1 MTMADE
7 SLEKLLVTLFAR
19 SYKPYSFGSFG
30 KPTRPY
36 IRAALAANH
45 IVCSFNA
52 GHSLTGAAI
61 FTIAKRGSAHKDFS
75 QRECVIPGGSLYVRH
90 LAVSE
95 NTSEATSSLV
105 EELGHRAQGA
115 PVWLEIHEENEQI
128 RRQIE
133 EQFSFKYVMTKIMAS
148 SDIKGVYFRGAC
160 IDNQP
165 PLCLSD
171 VPSLKCLRAQFL
183 SPAEINGIVHELNQ
197 YTSRFGPWPQHYSH
211 YNKRHS
217 WTAFALRGYCS
228 SDPTF
233 IAKPA
238 EMSKRWKSENPKLL
252 KSTCDDTTAARYFPH
267 TMRIV
272 RRIFGPKERIRFMR
286 LAPHGGELS
295 RHADITD
302 REAGTRDGYVARLH
316 IPLVTHNEVLFE
328 SWGLRGEHQ
337 EMHFAAGGLY
347 YLDQRK
353 PHRVVNRSLVERIH
367 LVIDA
372 YSSQALRELLQ
383 Q

>member
-1 MTMADE
+1 MSRAGE
-7 SLEKLLVTLFAR
+7 SLEKSLVALFAR

-36 IRAALAANH
+36 IRTALAANH

-52 GHSLTGAAI
+52 KHSLTGAAI
-61 FTIAKRGSAHKDFS
+61 FRIVKRGSAHNDFS
-75 QRECVIPGGSLYVRH
+75 QRECVIPAGSLYVRH

-105 EELGHRAQGA
+105 EKLDRRAQGA
-115 PVWLEIHEENEQI
+115 PVWLEIHEENEHI

-133 EQFSFKYVMTKIMAS
+133 EQFAFKYVMTKIMAS
-148 SDIKGVYFRGAC
+148 SDIKGVYFRGPNV
-160 IDNQP
+160 DTQL

-171 VPSLKCLRAQFL
+171 VPSLMCLRAEFL
-183 SPAEINGIVHELNQ
+183 SPAEIDGIVHELTQ
-197 YTSRFGPWPQHYSH
+197 YTSSFGAWPQHYSH

-228 SDPTF
+228 QNPAF

-238 EMSKRWKSENPKLL
+238 EMSKRWKSENPELL
-252 KSTCDDTTAARYFPH
+252 KSTCDDTIAARCFPR

-272 RRIFGPKERIRFMR
+272 RRIPGSKERIRFMR
-286 LAPHGGELS
+286 LAPHGGELA

-302 REAGTRDGYVARLH
+302 RAAGTRDGYVARLH
-316 IPLVTHNEVLFE
+316 IPLVTHKNVFFE

-337 EMHFAAGGLY
+337 KMHFAAGSLN

-353 PHRVVNRSLVERIH
+353 PHRVVNRSSVERIH
-367 LVIDA
+367 LVVDT
-372 YSSQALRELLQ
+372 YSSQELRDLLHQ
-383 Q
+383 